1 MTNCHSNQNETQ
13 IPCQSG
19 QTSTSDT
26 ALDFATRA
34 IHQSQGACPSTGALI
49 TPIFQTSTFVMD
61 ELGKNKGYQYA
72 RTHNPTRTAL
82 EECLASLENAKYGV
96 ACASGLAAVSVVA
109 GILKAGDHV
118 IVGEDVYGGV
128 YRLFEQVFSRYDIK
142 FTYVDTRNVAA
153 VEAAINPKTRL
164 LWLETPT
171 NPLLR
176 LADLKAIGDLA
187 RAHGLI
193 YVVDNTFATPY
204 FQRPLEFGA
213 NVIVHSTTKYLSG
226 HSDII
231 GGAVITSDEDLYEQI
246 KFVQNATGAV
256 PGPFD
261 CYLALRGIKT
271 LALRMREHER
281 NASLVAQYL
290 EQHDQVQEVY
300 YPGLASHPQHDLAKR
315 QMTGFG
321 GMVSFVV
328 KGGLESARALVNN
341 TKLFQLAESLGGV
354 KSLLC
359 HPSSMTH
366 KPIPLDVQEHC
377 GITQGLIRL
386 SVGIEG
392 AQDLINDLDQALALA
407 ARAQSLSFQSA
418 STAPVQRER
427 AAALASAI

>member
-1 MTNCHSNQNETQ
+1 MSNSN
-13 IPCQSG
+13 
-19 QTSTSDT
+19 
-26 ALDFATRA
+26 LDFATRA
-34 IHQSQGACPSTGALI
+34 IHQSQGSDPSTGALI
-49 TPIFQTSTFVMD
+49 TPIFQTSTFELT
-61 ELGKNKGYQYA
+61 ELGQNKGYQYA

-82 EECLASLENAKYGV
+82 EECLASLENARYGV

-128 YRLFEQVFSRYDIK
+128 YRLFERVFSRYDIR
-142 FTYVDTRNVAA
+142 FTYVNTRNIDAVAA
-153 VEAAINPKTRL
+153 AIQPNTKL
-164 LWLETPT
+164 VWLETPT

-176 LADLKAIGDLA
+176 LADLAAVGELA
-187 RAHGLI
+187 AKHKLI

-231 GGAVITSDEDLYEQI
+231 GGAVITSDDDLYEQI
-246 KFVQNATGAV
+246 KFTQNATGAV
-256 PGPFD
+256 PGPMD

-281 NASLVAQYL
+281 NAQTIAQFL
-290 EQHDQVQEVY
+290 ESHPQVEAVY
-300 YPGLASHPQHDLAKR
+300 YPGLESHPQHELAKR

-328 KGGLESARALVNN
+328 KGGLPASRALVNS
-341 TKLFQLAESLGGV
+341 TQLFALAESLGGV

-366 KPIPLDVQEHC
+366 APIPLDVQKHC
-377 GITQGLIRL
+377 GIVQGLIRL

-392 AQDLINDLDQALALA
+392 SQDLIKDLEQALDKATIASSRQLVGAL
-407 ARAQSLSFQSA
+407 
-418 STAPVQRER
+418 
-427 AAALASAI
+427 

>member
-1 MTNCHSNQNETQ
+1 ME
-13 IPCQSG
+13 
-19 QTSTSDT
+19 
-26 ALDFATRA
+26 
-34 IHQSQGACPSTGALI
+34 
-49 TPIFQTSTFVMD
+49 

-128 YRLFEQVFSRYDIK
+128 YRLFEKVFSRYDIK
-142 FTYVDTRNVAA
+142 FTYVNTRNADE
-153 VEAAINPKTRL
+153 VEAAITPQTKL
-164 LWLETPT
+164 VWLETPT

-176 LADLKAIGDLA
+176 LADLKAIGEITK
-187 RAHGLI
+187 AHKLI

-213 NVIVHSTTKYLSG
+213 DVIVHSTTKYLSG

-231 GGAVITSDEDLYEQI
+231 GGAVITSNEELYEQI
-246 KFVQNATGAV
+246 QFVQNATGAV

-281 NASLVAQYL
+281 NAQAISEFLQD
-290 EQHDQVQEVY
+290 HPQVQEVY
-300 YPGLASHPQHDLAKR
+300 YPGLTSHPQHDLAKR
-315 QMTGFG
+315 QMSGFG
-321 GMVSFVV
+321 GMVSIVV
-328 KGGLESARALVNN
+328 RGGLPAARAFVNG

-354 KSLLC
+354 KSLVC
-359 HPSSMTH
+359 HPSTMTH

-392 AQDLINDLDQALALA
+392 AGDLIADLDQALHLAKAATTETCRVKPALVGA
-407 ARAQSLSFQSA
+407 AK
-418 STAPVQRER
+418 
-427 AAALASAI
+427 